1 MSGERGG
8 EPLATEKIPRL
19 VLKFT
24 GTTLVALLLNAAYTL
39 TDTLFVS
46 WGVGDSAVGSVS
58 VAFPFVILQGAISTA
73 IGGGA
78 ASLVARR
85 LGTGEREQAGAVTRC
100 AMMLF
105 YGSAVVITILGLLL
119 MDPVLHLLGVTAEI
133 YDYSRDYLTIILL
146 GNVFSTG
153 FSSIIRAEG
162 KMLYGLLIWVIP
174 ISINIIL
181 DAVFV
186 LVLGWGVRGSALAT
200 VACQFASFTMC
211 VIFFLRLTTQQ
222 FRGTRFRW
230 RTAGAILAVGIPSL
244 IQMGSLSVIS
254 ALVNHF
260 LGDVAGTSGIT
271 AFAYISK
278 IVTFAVVPITA
289 VSQALAPIVG
299 YNYGAGENGRV
310 RQTVRYCIR
319 VCLIYAL
326 AAFVLLET
334 IPDLL
339 IHIFTADAQ
348 IIALSASG
356 LRIIAISLFFM
367 VLPMLM
373 GAYFQAV
380 GNKGWALFLYAAN
393 LIFLFPLAAVFSKL
407 YGLNGVWLSYVL
419 ANGCAAVV
427 AVAKI
432 IWMRRRSSAVDN

>member
-24 GTTLVALLLNAAYTL
+24 GTTLAALLLNAAYTL

-46 WGVGDSAVGSVS
+46 WGVGDSAVGGVS

-85 LGTGEREQAGAVTRC
+85 LGAGEREQAGAVTRC

-211 VIFFLRLTTQQ
+211 VIFFLRFTTQQ
-222 FRGTRFRW
+222 FRGKRFRW
-230 RTAGAILAVGIPSL
+230 HTAGAILAVGTPSL

-260 LGDVAGTSGIT
+260 LGDVAGASGIT

-278 IVTFAVVPITA
+278 IITFAVIPFTA

-299 YNYGAGENGRV
+299 YNYGAGEDERV

-326 AAFVLLET
+326 AAFILLET

-356 LRIIAISLFFM
+356 LRIIAASLFLV

-380 GNKGWALFLYAAN
+380 GNRGWALFLYAAN
-393 LIFLFPLAAVFSKL
+393 LIFLFPLAAIFSAL
-407 YGLNGVWLSYVL
+407 NGMNGVWISYVL
-419 ANGCAAVV
+419 ANGCATAV
-427 AVAKI
+427 AVSKI
-432 IWMRRRSSAVDN
+432 IWKLRSCGRLSH